1 MTQALS
7 TWLGLVLVLIAG
19 LLPVVVDLLR
29 QREGAPSDAADPA
42 ERQRRSPRRDW
53 VPALTVAAFATAALA
68 AGATLVRFS
77 TYT

>member
-1 MTQALS
+1 MTQAMS

-19 LLPVVVDLLR
+19 LLSVVVDLVR
-29 QREGAPSDAADPA
+29 QREVASSDVADPA
-42 ERQRRSPRRDW
+42 ERQRWSSRRGW
-53 VPALTVAAFATAALA
+53 VRPLTVAAFATAALA